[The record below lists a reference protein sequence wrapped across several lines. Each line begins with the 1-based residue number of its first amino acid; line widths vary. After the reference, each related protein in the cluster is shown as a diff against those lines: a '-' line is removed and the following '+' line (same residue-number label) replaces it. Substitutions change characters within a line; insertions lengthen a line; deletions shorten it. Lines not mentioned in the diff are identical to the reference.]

1 MALTSGTA
9 ARPDGAGAALE
20 AAVLCPVTVLD
31 LERHSP
37 AARCGLE
44 ASHHLRLLQRVNED
58 ACGQERARRQ
68 ILART
73 APPRRRPMAAPLR
86 AGRFKCTRAG
96 QHAGRTQIL
105 TSLEEGR
112 EDEIPLFPSI
122 GYVFAWLRSS
132 LVRRAM
138 LAVGSAPTTTD
149 LHLHPPG

>member
-20 AAVLCPVTVLD
+20 AAVLCPVPVLD
-31 LERHSP
+31 LERHPP
-37 AARCGLE
+37 AAHCGLE
-44 ASHHLRLLQRVNED
+44 ASHHLRLLQRVNEN

-68 ILART
+68 IPAQT
-73 APPRRRPMAAPLR
+73 APPHHRPMAAPLR

-96 QHAGRTQIL
+96 QRAERTQIL

-122 GYVFAWLRSS
+122 GYVFAWPHSS
-132 LVRRAM
+132 LVHRAM
-138 LAVGSAPTTTD
+138 LAIGSAPTTNN
-149 LHLHPPG
+149 LCLHPSG